1 MSSFN
6 LIRHC
11 ELNRDALFSI
21 STNVSQFHKIMPNYF
36 KSLKR
41 ITGENSDQ
49 IVLEKISFLG
59 QTIDV
64 KTRHMI
70 LPPNIHKV
78 LILSGPLK
86 GTSFIESYEV
96 DEIGTEIKIFVNLQ
110 INGFLKFIPL
120 LDKILERKMNKV
132 MSEFIICSEIYARTN
147 NVSN

>member
-1 MSSFN
+1 
-6 LIRHC
+6 
-11 ELNRDALFSI
+11 
-21 STNVSQFHKIMPNYF
+21 MPNYF
-36 KSLKR
+36 KSLKK